1 MKKNYWNPIFT
12 ICLSVRDMENAVIR
26 EDKLDPLKVDF
37 NPINELNRNFNNL
50 KEAVKSVDMF

>member
-1 MKKNYWNPIFT
+1 
-12 ICLSVRDMENAVIR
+12 MENAVIR